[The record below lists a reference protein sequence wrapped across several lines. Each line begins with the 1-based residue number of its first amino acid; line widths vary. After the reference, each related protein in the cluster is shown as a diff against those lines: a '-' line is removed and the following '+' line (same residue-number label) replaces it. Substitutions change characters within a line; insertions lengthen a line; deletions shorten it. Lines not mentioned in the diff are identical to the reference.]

1 MRRFWLT
8 IGICAAAI
16 AVNAQESKDTATVN
30 RQINIEKEYTPEIK
44 DVKRKN
50 IEYKVEETESS
61 SSTLEYS
68 NYVLPV
74 NPEPNATPLEAQK
87 LTVAKL
93 KNAKDGYAEIGMG
106 FNLNWEAEA
115 YYRILKSDVDKLDV
129 NLRHIGTYW
138 KTGKNAIDPK
148 VDIRTGVGFDYLHDI
163 GNEHQLRASLDY
175 NNKYYSYY
183 GKDSLNW
190 EDLEKEGQFMSRHT
204 LNAMFGARSIKSMK
218 EWDYDTEMRFKMNN
232 FQYVKINEFDIAAK
246 GRAFRSFGIHQI
258 EFGAGVEGICYS
270 GEKEMLKKRNIDNN
284 FYVDLGAAYNLNHKW
299 VDLHAGFKFAFS
311 CIHDRVFNAMPDI
324 RANFHLHE
332 MVRLGVYVTGDFK
345 PGSLSHILDV
355 NPYAIIKGLN
365 KNEYKPV
372 IAKISVTT
380 TPVAGL
386 TLTAGLKDEYVLS
399 ELMFSNQAIEN
410 GITRYFDSHMEQY
423 NKIAP
428 FFSGS
433 YEYKERYRVFA
444 DFQYNHR
451 VGSNHW
457 SGVLWHEPEA
467 ELHVGTELQPIDDLF
482 IGLNYYMGYGM
493 VAPSEYTDGV
503 VTGNVKMPTI
513 HDLNISASYLIKKK
527 VTVFVKAN
535 NILGSVEKLKWQR
548 WNGYESMGF
557 NMVFGLKMAF

>member
-50 IEYKVEETESS
+50 IEYKVEETESQ

-68 NYVLPV
+68 NYVMPV
-74 NPEPNATPLEAQK
+74 NPEPSTTPLEAEK

-115 YYRILKSDVDKLDV
+115 YYRILKSDVNKLDV

-138 KTGKNAIDPK
+138 KAGKDAIDPK

-163 GNEHQLRASLDY
+163 GNDHQLRASLDY
-175 NNKYYSYY
+175 HNSYYSYY

-190 EDLEKEGQFMSRHT
+190 EDFDKAGQFMSRHT
-204 LNAMFGARSIKSMK
+204 LDAMFGARSIKSMK
-218 EWDYDTEMRFKMNN
+218 EWDYDTEMRFNMNN
-232 FQYVKINEFDIAAK
+232 FQYVKISEFDIAAEGK
-246 GRAFRSFGIHQI
+246 AYRSFGIHQI
-258 EFGAGVEGICYS
+258 EFGAGLEGVFHS
-270 GEKEMLKKRNIDNN
+270 GDKTMLQENSIDSKLFVNM
-284 FYVDLGAAYNLNHKW
+284 GAAYNLNHKW

-311 CIHDRVFNAMPDI
+311 CLQGRVFNAMPDI

-332 MVRLGVYVTGDFK
+332 MVRLGVYLTGDFK
-345 PGSLSHILDV
+345 PTTLASTLDA
-355 NPYAIIKGLN
+355 NPYALLQGIKE
-365 KNEYKPV
+365 NEYKPV
-372 IAKISVTT
+372 IAKVSITT

-386 TLTAGLKDEYVLS
+386 TLTAGLKYEYILD
-399 ELMFSNQAIEN
+399 ELMFCNS
-410 GITRYFDSHMEQY
+410 ITDGKMSRYFDSFTTRYH
-423 NKIAP
+423 NLAP
-428 FFSGS
+428 VFSGS
-433 YEYKERYRVFA
+433 YEFKDRYRVFA
-444 DFQYNHR
+444 DFQYNFR
-451 VGSNHW
+451 LGEKYLK
-457 SGVLWHEPEA
+457 GTLWHRPDA
-467 ELHVGTELQPIDDLF
+467 ELHVGAELQPIDDLV
-482 IGLNYYMGYGM
+482 IGVNYYLGYGM
-493 VAPSEYTDGV
+493 YAPSEFTDGD
-503 VTGNVKMPTI
+503 VTGIKRMPTI
-513 HDLNISASYLIKKK
+513 HDLNLSASYLIKKK